1 MTERHDFKN
10 LIVFDGICVMCNF
23 LVDFIIKRD
32 KRELFRFLPAQS
44 PLGRELIQRSFP
56 ELLWESNEPRLIYI
70 GENGPQFK
78 SDAVISILANLGRTY
93 YGVKLFYLIPRGN
106 RDYCYQF
113 IASRRYQW
121 FGKKTECRVPHP
133 SAKRRFL
140 E

>member
-32 KRELFRFLPAQS
+32 RRELFRFLPAQS

-78 SDAVISILANLGRTY
+78 SDAVISILANLGRAY
-93 YGVKLFYLIPRGN
+93 YGVKLFYLMPRGI

-113 IASRRYQW
+113 IASRRY
-121 FGKKTECRVPHP
+121 
-133 SAKRRFL
+133 
-140 E
+140 

>member
-10 LIVFDGICVMCNF
+10 LIVFDGICEMCNF

-32 KRELFRFLPAQS
+32 RRELFRFLPAQS

-56 ELLWESNEPRLIYI
+56 ELLRESNEPRLIYI

-93 YGVKLFYLIPRGN
+93 YGVKLFYLIPRAI